1 MPKSN
6 NKRKKGT
13 QKGKKARH
21 KSPQRDKR
29 NISPNETLLGSSLK
43 MLSEMKERFNFHEMD
58 SYTEILSGEEVKL
71 KKEHE

>member
-21 KSPQRDKR
+21 KSPQRDKK
-29 NISPNETLLGSSLK
+29 SSNDFLDMA
-43 MLSEMKERFNFHEMD
+43 MLAMMKNNFKVSEMD
-58 SYTEILSGEEVKL
+58 SYTEILNGEEVKL
-71 KKEHE
+71 KEEYE

>member
-21 KSPQRDKR
+21 KSPQRDKK
-29 NISPNETLLGSSLK
+29 SSNDFLDMA
-43 MLSEMKERFNFHEMD
+43 MLAMMKNNFKVPEMD
-58 SYTEILSGEEVKL
+58 SYTEILNGEEVKL

>member
-21 KSPQRDKR
+21 KSPQRDKK
-29 NISPNETLLGSSLK
+29 SSHDFLDMA
-43 MLSEMKERFNFHEMD
+43 MLAMMKNNFKVPEMD